1 MNYLKNKNKN
11 LFSQLEEL
19 LNVTKIQNYIPL
31 YNRFFHLNQSNWNS
45 INLNHSSLTN
55 LIQKDDIFMNDK
67 PIFFKFSPLL
77 DPLKYLTGSYE
88 EYDYNLPTLTSNPL
102 PKLGDVNNSSYVD
115 GFFYYLSN
123 LLLDKGFIHGTQFFG
138 SYLAIKENFSYNL
151 CEEIEQVQDSDF
163 FHKNRGT
170 LFTLNKEIQFSDS
183 RKFKDRVV
191 FSDEPVELLL
201 DSLDDEISCSSKE
214 SFMEDVKAIIQK
226 FPVQIIAMEKCIDTM
241 DSLLDE
247 MNTTELT
254 AALMQIIMTLI
265 TYQQVYSFVHN
276 DLHTNNIMYVNT
288 DQDFLYYCYQGIH
301 YKVPT
306 YGKLYKIID
315 YGRAIYTYQGRRF
328 VSDSFHE
335 EGDAA
340 TQYNMEPFFNM
351 NEPAIDANPSFDLCR
366 LACSILEGFSEEE
379 EIFKVLEEWTQDD
392 KGDSVLFTSEGE
404 ERYPDFELYRMITR
418 TVHNHTPIA
427 QLSRPIFTVFKCDP
441 HPCMNID
448 LFLKE

>member
-1 MNYLKNKNKN
+1 MNYLKHKNKE
-11 LFSQLEEL
+11 LHSQLEEFL
-19 LNVTKIQNYIPL
+19 HVTKIQNYIPL
-31 YNRFFHLNQSNWNS
+31 YNRFFQLNHTNWNS
-45 INLNHSSLTN
+45 INLNHTPLTN
-55 LIQKDDIFMNDK
+55 LTQNGDIFMGDK

-77 DPLKYLTGSYE
+77 DPLKYLTGAYE
-88 EYDYNLPTLTSNPL
+88 NYEYTLPTLTESPL
-102 PKLGDVNNSSYVD
+102 PKLSDINNSSYVD

-123 LLLDKGFIHGTQFFG
+123 VLLEKGFLHGTQFFG
-138 SYLAIKENFSYNL
+138 SYLAIKENFTYNL
-151 CEEIEQVQDSDF
+151 CEEFDMIQHCEF

-170 LFTLNKEIQFSDS
+170 LFTLNKDISFSDS

-191 FSDEPVELLL
+191 FSDEPVELTI
-201 DSLDDEISCSSKE
+201 DSLDDDISTDSKIT
-214 SFMEDVKAIIQK
+214 FMEDIKAIIQR
-226 FPVQIIAMEKCIDTM
+226 FPVQIIAMEKCVDTM

-247 MNTTELT
+247 MTATELT
-254 AALMQIIMTLI
+254 AALMQVIMTLI
-265 TYQQVYSFVHN
+265 TYQQAFSFVHN

-288 DQDFLYYCYQGIH
+288 EEEFIYYCYQGIH

-351 NEPAIDANPSFDLCR
+351 NEKPIDANPSFDLCR
-366 LACSILEGFSEEE
+366 LSCSILEGYSEEE
-379 EIFKVLEEWTQDD
+379 EIFKVLEEWSQDD
-392 KGDSVLFTSEGE
+392 NGDSVLFTSEGG
-404 ERYPDFELYRMITR
+404 ERYVDFELYRMITR
-418 TVHNHTPIA
+418 TVHKHTPIA
-427 QLSRPIFTVFKCDP
+427 QLSRPIFAAFQCEP

-448 LFLKE
+448 LFVKE

>member
-1 MNYLKNKNKN
+1 MNYLKNKNKE
-11 LFSQLEEL
+11 LYSQLEEYL
-19 LNVTKIQNYIPL
+19 DVKKIQNYIPL
-31 YNRFFHLNQSNWNS
+31 YTRFFNLNKTNWNS
-45 INLNHSSLTN
+45 INLNHTPLSNLTKN
-55 LIQKDDIFMNDK
+55 EEILMGDK

-77 DPLKYLTGSYE
+77 DPLKYLTGAYE
-88 EYDYNLPTLTSNPL
+88 SYDYTLPTLTSTPL
-102 PKLGDVNNSSYVD
+102 PKLADVNNSSYVD

-123 LLLDKGFIHGTQFFG
+123 LLLQKGFLHGTQFFG
-138 SYLAIKENFSYNL
+138 SYLAIKENFTYNL
-151 CEEIEQVQDSDF
+151 CEEIEQVSDSEF

-170 LFTLNKEIQFSDS
+170 LFTLNQEVQFSDS
-183 RKFKDRVV
+183 RKFKERVE
-191 FSDEPVELLL
+191 FSDEPVELVL

-214 SFMEDVKAIIQK
+214 SFMEDVKAIIQR
-226 FPVQIIAMEKCIDTM
+226 FPVQVIAMEKCVDTL

-247 MNTTELT
+247 MNKTELT
-254 AALMQIIMTLI
+254 SALMQIIMTLI
-265 TYQQVYSFVHN
+265 AYQQVYAFVHN

-288 DQDFLYYCYQGIH
+288 DQEFVYYCYQGIH

-351 NEPAIDANPSFDLCR
+351 NEPPIDANPSFDLCR

-379 EIFKVLEEWTQDD
+379 EIFQVLEEWTQDD

-427 QLSRPIFTVFKCDP
+427 QLSRPIFAAFQCEP

-448 LFLKE
+448 LFVKE

>member
-1 MNYLKNKNKN
+1 MNYLKHKNKE
-11 LFSQLEEL
+11 LYLQLEEFL
-19 LNVTKIQNYIPL
+19 HVKQIQNYIPL
-31 YNRFFHLNQSNWNS
+31 YTRFFHLNHTNWNS
-45 INLNHSSLTN
+45 INLNHPPLTN
-55 LIQKDDIFMNDK
+55 LTKNEDIFMGDK

-77 DPLKYLTGSYE
+77 DPLKYLTGAYE
-88 EYDYNLPTLTSNPL
+88 NYEYTLPTLTESPL
-102 PKLGDVNNSSYVD
+102 PKLSDINNSSYVD

-123 LLLDKGFIHGTQFFG
+123 LLLEKGFLHGTQFFG
-138 SYLAIKENFSYNL
+138 SYLAVKEEFTYNL
-151 CEEIEQVQDSDF
+151 CEEFDQIQHSEF
-163 FHKNRGT
+163 FHKNKGT
-170 LFTLNKEIQFSDS
+170 LFTLNKEIAFSDS
-183 RKFKDRVV
+183 RKFKDRII
-191 FSDEPVELLL
+191 FSDEPVELEL
-201 DSLDDEISCSSKE
+201 DSLDDDISCDSKI
-214 SFMEDVKAIIQK
+214 SFMEDVKAIIQR
-226 FPVQIIAMEKCIDTM
+226 FPVQIIAMEKCVDTM

-254 AALMQIIMTLI
+254 SALMQVIMTLI
-265 TYQQVYSFVHN
+265 TYQQAYSLVHN

-288 DQDFLYYCYQGIH
+288 EEEFIYYCYQGIH

-351 NEPAIDANPSFDLCR
+351 NEPPIDANPSFDLCR
-366 LACSILEGFSEEE
+366 LACSILEGYLEEE
-379 EIFKVLEEWTQDD
+379 EIFKVIEEWSQDD
-392 KGDSVLFTSEGE
+392 NGDSVLFTSEGA

-418 TVHNHTPIA
+418 TVHKHTPIA
-427 QLSRPIFTVFKCDP
+427 QLSRPIFAAFQCEP

-448 LFLKE
+448 LFVKD